1 MEKVK
6 GNYVIIPDIY
16 WQLGL
21 DIYQTNI
28 LARIMSWQR
37 TDKLFFES
45 YESLGCKFNMH
56 KNTAK
61 NKVESLEELGLIKR
75 GHKVKRCWSWKV
87 NKVAVSNMID
97 YNMTCNN
104 SERKEQEELQLVT
117 PDVIYKNTKN
127 INKNI
132 LREEEEAFAASSLLS
147 DEDKVKALELELNNQ
162 DI

>member
-1 MEKVK
+1 MSKK
-6 GNYVIIPDIY
+6 INGDYVIIPDIY

-37 TDKLFFES
+37 TGKVFFES

-61 NKVESLEELGLIKR
+61 NKVESLEKLGLIKR
-75 GHKVKRCWSWKV
+75 CNKIKRCWSWKV
-87 NKVAVSNMID
+87 NEVAVSDMID

-117 PDVIYKNTKN
+117 PDVTYKNTKN

-132 LREEEEAFAASSLLS
+132 LRGGEEPSVGSSS
-147 DEDKVKALELELNNQ
+147 PTKEDIELFMKTEI

>member
-1 MEKVK
+1 MKNK
-6 GNYVIIPDIY
+6 KINGDYVIIPDIY

-28 LARIMSWQR
+28 LARMMSWQR
-37 TDKLFFES
+37 TGKVFFES

-87 NKVAVSNMID
+87 NETAVSEMID

-104 SERKEQEELQLVT
+104 NERKEQEELQFVT
-117 PDVIYKNTKN
+117 PDVTYKNPKN

-132 LREEEEAFAASSLLS
+132 LREEEEPFVGSSPPTEKDV
-147 DEDKVKALELELNNQ
+147 DEFIKQEL